1 MIWYL
6 FDLNKLK
13 SDSDIKELFFKK
25 ILFINIIE
33 YMVLT
38 ITLTASV
45 NLLFHSILI
54 NVLICSICIIFA
66 VKGTARDI
74 KYYSNS
80 QNLKKARIELLDER
94 NLQIVRIAFTKLEVI
109 NYLGLILITGLGI
122 LTNNIDLL
130 LMSVIILSLI
140 NGIYISLPFT
150 EEKDF

>member
-13 SDSDIKELFFKK
+13 SDSDVKELFFKK

-38 ITLTASV
+38 IILTVSV

-54 NVLICSICIIFA
+54 SILVCSICIIFA

-80 QNLKKARIELLDER
+80 RNLKKARIELLDER

-109 NYLGLILITGLGI
+109 NYLGLIIITGLGI

>member
-13 SDSDIKELFFKK
+13 SDSDVKELFFKK

-38 ITLTASV
+38 IILTVSV

-66 VKGTARDI
+66 LKGTARDI

-109 NYLGLILITGLGI
+109 NYLGLIIITGLGI

-130 LMSVIILSLI
+130 SMSVIILSLI
-140 NGIYISLPFT
+140 NGIYISFPFP

>member
-13 SDSDIKELFFKK
+13 SDSDVKELFFKK

-38 ITLTASV
+38 IILTASV
-45 NLLFHSILI
+45 NLLFHSTLI
-54 NVLICSICIIFA
+54 NVLICSICITFA

-140 NGIYISLPFT
+140 NGIYISFPFP

>member
-13 SDSDIKELFFKK
+13 SDSDVKELFFKK

-38 ITLTASV
+38 IILTASV
-45 NLLFHSILI
+45 NLLFHSTLI
-54 NVLICSICIIFA
+54 NILVCSICIIFA
-66 VKGTARDI
+66 LKGTARDI